1 APCIYEGEGEML
13 GMALFKSIVKQHG
26 RRFFE
31 PIGKILAASGIKKPN
46 MLNPAHL
53 WKLKGP
59 IWSYTK
65 WLFGRKLRGGRAE
78 LPQLPRELRA
88 HAKFAT
94 KNLRKMATEIS
105 GTMRKHQL
113 KLADRQCRM
122 SELSARVQALV
133 VMLCTS
139 LYDGRQKDELI
150 RKAADGLCRHLTRQF
165 TGKRPSDRDLRDLTE
180 LGAAIADGHGELTA
194 GIEPPPI
201 LMPYRP

>member
-1 APCIYEGEGEML
+1 
-13 GMALFKSIVKQHG
+13 
-26 RRFFE
+26 
-31 PIGKILAASGIKKPN
+31 N

-113 KLADRQCRM
+113 KLDDRQCRM
-122 SELSARVQALV
+122 SEYSDRVQALV

-139 LYDGRQKDELI
+139 LYAGRQKDELI
-150 RKAADGLCRHLTRQF
+150 RKAADGLCRHLTRPV
-165 TGKRPSDRDLRDLTE
+165 TGKRPSHRDLGD
-180 LGAAIADGHGELTA
+180 
-194 GIEPPPI
+194 
-201 LMPYRP
+201 